1 LRFCPNFR
9 QIKTF
14 GGTLTP
20 PAPATPLV
28 TTWKCT
34 QCFQYV

>member
-14 GGTLTP
+14 GDTLIP
-20 PAPATPLV
+20 PAPATPPV
-28 TTWKCT
+28 TT
-34 QCFQYV
+34 